1 MFTVCRKSSPV
12 LLVILFLLQVVF
24 AHGPDSE
31 VDSLKHAFEIAPSD
45 SAKYETAKLLMRQF
59 FENDAQQGLTYSI
72 MAFDLAK
79 RLGKTDRYA
88 FHHNTKGLFLVS
100 LGRYQEAVDEFEQG
114 LKATELISKE
124 KSKANF
130 LSSLHGNL
138 GLAYGHLGKLEQQQA
153 EYMQALEIAEANGFQ
168 SAQAIFTNNLSKLY
182 LDLGNL
188 PEAKIYVYK
197 ALDII
202 KDVDIPEAKVLPY
215 LNLGSFFLA
224 QNKADSATK
233 YFEIGLKHSE
243 ASGSLFDKG
252 AALIQLSEHLTEQ
265 GQYEK
270 AFTYANRAMKV
281 AEKVGNQELL
291 ILTDLAMAQVKRK
304 MGLLEDAAFC
314 ANRALGNLEGE
325 SPLNEIKIYE
335 ELEEIAKER
344 QDFKEA
350 YALEK
355 KIHTLR
361 DTLLDMDRQKYIANA
376 ENRFKL
382 DKMKIEGLEKDRQIN
397 EQAIRQRNIVL
408 SFSLLALFLAVIAAA
423 FLFRNIRQKR
433 QYHLA
438 LEKTVKQRTE
448 KLSELN
454 TELEQANF
462 ELKGYNR
469 IVSHDLKAPLHN
481 IKALLEIFERES
493 EGGEG
498 DARNLM
504 FINRSTDQILKLL
517 EDISSFYN
525 FDKSQL
531 KKESFSLNTLMEEV
545 SLALTPILEARKA
558 DFSFSDLPEVYSY
571 WTPLFLTF
579 KNLVENGIKYNESE
593 TPEVKIDYQEEKLE
607 HVFFVTDNGI
617 GIPEDHFEKIFEAF
631 KRVSPH
637 GKYKGSGLGLSIS
650 QKMVREI
657 EGDLWIKSSSSA
669 GTQFEIRIPREN
681 EMPDSAS
688 QKAKVAQ

>member
-1 MFTVCRKSSPV
+1 MITYCQKLGPV
-12 LLVILFLLQVVF
+12 ILVILLLHQVAF

-31 VDSLKHAFEIAPSD
+31 VDSLKHAYEIAPTD

-59 FENDAQQGLTYSI
+59 FENDAQQGLTYAV

-79 RLGKTDRYA
+79 KLGKTDRYA

-100 LGRYQEAVDEFEQG
+100 LGRYQEAVGEFEQG
-114 LKATELISKE
+114 LKTVELISKE

-153 EYMQALEIAEANGFQ
+153 EYMQALEIAEVHGFQ

-224 QNKADSATK
+224 QNQPDSATK

-270 AFTYANRAMKV
+270 AYSYANRAMKV
-281 AEKVGNQELL
+281 AEKVGNKELL
-291 ILTDLAMAQVKRK
+291 ILTDLAMARVKRK
-304 MGLLEDAAFC
+304 MGKLQDASFC

-335 ELEEIAKER
+335 ELEKI
-344 QDFKEA
+344 
-350 YALEK
+350 ALEK
-355 KIHTLR
+355 KDFERAHVMQKKILVLR
-361 DTLLDMDRQKYIANA
+361 DTLLDLDRQKYIANA

-382 DKMKIEGLEKDRQIN
+382 DKMRIEGLEKDRQIS
-397 EQAIRQRNIVL
+397 EQAIKQRNIVL

-433 QYHLA
+433 QYHIA
-438 LEKTVKQRTE
+438 LEKTVRQRTE

-454 TELEQANF
+454 AELEQANF

-481 IKALLEIFERES
+481 IKALLEILERENSGS
-493 EGGEG
+493 EE
-498 DARNLM
+498 DVRNLM

-517 EDISSFYN
+517 DDISSFYN

-545 SLALTPILEARKA
+545 SLALRPLLESQKA
-558 DFSFSDLPEVYSY
+558 NFSFPDLPDVHSY

-579 KNLVENGIKYNESE
+579 KNLVENGIKYNESNA
-593 TPEVKIDYQEEKLE
+593 PQVKIDYREEKHA

-617 GIPEDHFEKIFEAF
+617 GIPGNHFEKVFEAF

-657 EGDLWIKSSSSA
+657 EGSLLIKESSSA
-669 GTQFEIRIPREN
+669 GTKFEIRIPRKN
-681 EMPDSAS
+681 EMPDSTS
-688 QKAKVAQ
+688 RKAKLAH

>member
-1 MFTVCRKSSPV
+1 MFAVCQKLSPV
-12 LLVILFLLQVVF
+12 LLVILFLHQVTF

-31 VDSLKHAFEIAPSD
+31 VDSLKRAFEIAPSD

-59 FENDAQQGLTYSI
+59 FENDAQQGLTYSV
-72 MAFDLAK
+72 MAFDLARK
-79 RLGKTDRYA
+79 LGKTDRYA

-100 LGRYQEAVDEFEQG
+100 LGRTQEAVDEFEQG
-114 LKATELISKE
+114 LKATELITKE

-153 EYMQALEIAEANGFQ
+153 EYMKALEIAESHGFQ

-224 QNKADSATK
+224 QNETDSATK

-270 AFTYANRAMKV
+270 AFAYANRAMKV
-281 AEKVGNQELL
+281 AEKVGNKELL
-291 ILTDLAMAQVKRK
+291 ILTDLAMASVKRK
-304 MGLLEDAAFC
+304 MGQLTDAAFC
-314 ANRALGNLEGE
+314 ANRALGNLQGK

-335 ELEEIAKER
+335 ELEKIAKENK
-344 QDFKEA
+344 DFEQA
-350 YALEK
+350 YKIEK
-355 KIHTLR
+355 KIHLLR
-361 DTLLDMDRQKYIANA
+361 DTLLDLDRQKYIANA

-382 DKMKIEGLEKDRQIN
+382 DKMRIEGLEKDRQIN
-397 EQAIRQRNIVL
+397 EQAFEQRNIIL
-408 SFSLLALFLAVIAAA
+408 RFSLLALFLAIIAAA
-423 FLFRNIRQKR
+423 FLFRNIRQKKR
-433 QYHLA
+433 YHIA

-454 TELEQANF
+454 AELEQANF

-469 IVSHDLKAPLHN
+469 IISHDLKAPLYN
-481 IKALLEIFERES
+481 IKALLEILERENS
-493 EGGEG
+493 GVER
-498 DARNLM
+498 DAQNLM

-517 EDISSFYN
+517 DDISSFYN

-531 KKESFSLNTLMEEV
+531 KKEKFSLNSLMEEV
-545 SLALTPILEARKA
+545 SLALGPILKERNANFTFA
-558 DFSFSDLPEVYSY
+558 NLPDVHSY

-579 KNLVENGIKYNESE
+579 KNLVENGIKYNESDS
-593 TPEVKIDYQEEKLE
+593 PEVKIDYREEKHE

-617 GIPEDHFEKIFEAF
+617 GIPKDHFEKVFEAF

-657 EGDLWIKSSSSA
+657 EGDLLIKDSSST
-669 GTQFEIRIPREN
+669 GTQFEIRFPRKH
-681 EMPDSAS
+681 EMLDSS
-688 QKAKVAQ
+688 SRKAKVAH